1 MDKFDQHLNSIREA
15 IKRDD
20 SDALLDIFERAKTAR
35 DKFTDQRKKRN
46 DSPE

>member
-1 MDKFDQHLNSIREA
+1 MDQFDQYLDKIREA
-15 IKRDD
+15 IEQDD
-20 SDALLDIFERAKTAR
+20 SDTLLDIFERAKISR